1 MKLTDF
7 ALIFIGVTL
16 PIIIIVYVNVSFTIK
31 AEEQE
36 MYYKKIINAALN
48 DASDQMKEV
57 ENSDAEID
65 YGYSGTSNNKISVN
79 SQVAVDTFLNSL
91 YNNFGIK
98 GSDYAENYLQYF
110 IPAIAIIDYNGVQVS
125 SIEEFDD
132 NGQTVIRHALK
143 PKKYYTYTY
152 YIYKSVN
159 TGKLEFTDNYNEVET
174 KKDGSSTVYTHVIE
188 FTMDDYITHRTTI
201 KESDGKGGLVPKD
214 IVSSFYIS
222 DDKNNHPL
230 INESVDSTIADAY
243 KQTLLKNVVSNLKE
257 KRKEVIIKAIESEM
271 VYATNNN
278 NLYASNAGIKYNF
291 VFPTLE
297 EGEMESQIKNVGIM
311 ALVQGISIGNRY
323 LNVRAY
329 STSKL
334 TEVTRYYL
342 SIPKKQDT
350 GVTYYSK
357 YYMNLYHKDKN
368 CPEYKVSITD
378 NITPSYLFTKQ
389 QAASVKAELKQDNR
403 YITLEGFYPCP
414 ICNP

>member
-36 MYYKKIINAALN
+36 IYYKKIINAALN

-57 ENSDAEID
+57 ENSDVEID
-65 YGYSGTSNNKISVN
+65 YGYSGSSNNKISVN

-98 GSDYAENYLQYF
+98 GNESAESYLQYF

-125 SIEEFDD
+125 SIEEFTE
-132 NGQTVIRHALK
+132 NGQTVIKHALK

-152 YIYKSVN
+152 YIYNDVSNGNKLTFTDDYNTAKDNLKSV
-159 TGKLEFTDNYNEVET
+159 
-174 KKDGSSTVYTHVIE
+174 HVIE
-188 FTMDDYITHRTTI
+188 FTMDDYITHRGYEVKNTGTEEI
-201 KESDGKGGLVPKD
+201 K
-214 IVSSFYIS
+214 VSSFYIS
-222 DDKNNHPL
+222 DEKNNAKL
-230 INESVDSTIADAY
+230 LANVDTKLELGSDEQA
-243 KQTLLKNVVSNLKE
+243 LLPEVVKKLTE

-311 ALVQGISIGNRY
+311 ALVQGISMGNRY

-342 SIPKKQDT
+342 SVPKKDS
-350 GVTYYSK
+350 SK
-357 YYMNLYHKDKN
+357 YQMNLYHKDKS
-368 CPEYKVSITD
+368 CPEYRVSTKD

-389 QAASVKAELKQDNR
+389 QAASVKAVYKNENNK
-403 YITLEGFYPCP
+403 YIKLEGFYPCP

>member
-36 MYYKKIINAALN
+36 IYYKKIINAALN

-57 ENSDAEID
+57 ENSDVEID

-98 GSDYAENYLQYF
+98 GNVYAENYLQYF

-125 SIEEFDD
+125 SIEEFEE
-132 NGQTVIRHALK
+132 NGQTVIKHALK
-143 PKKYYTYTY
+143 PKKYYAYTY
-152 YIYKSVN
+152 YICNDPN
-159 TGKLEFTDNYNEVET
+159 TDKYIL
-174 KKDGSSTVYTHVIE
+174 KDESDLSSSDDIVSTHFIE
-188 FTMDDYITHRTTI
+188 FTMDDYITHRGVITLTGTTT
-201 KESDGKGGLVPKD
+201 D
-214 IVSSFYIS
+214 IPVSSFYIT
-222 DDKNNHPL
+222 DRKNNSFL
-230 INESVDSTIADAY
+230 VTNSTSMNSKEENILPEVE
-243 KQTLLKNVVSNLKE
+243 KKLTE

-297 EGEMESQIKNVGIM
+297 EGEMESQIKNVGMM
-311 ALVQGISIGNRY
+311 ALVQGISMGNRY

-342 SIPKKQDT
+342 SVPKD
-350 GVTYYSK
+350 GYSK
-357 YYMNLYHKDKN
+357 YQMNLYHKDKS
-368 CPEYKVSITD
+368 CPEYRVSTNE

-389 QAASVKAELKQDNR
+389 QAASVKAVLKETTD

>member
-57 ENSDAEID
+57 ENSDVEID
-65 YGYSGTSNNKISVN
+65 YGYSGTFNNKISVN
-79 SQVAVDTFLNSL
+79 AQVAVDTFLNSL

-98 GSDYAENYLQYF
+98 GSQYAENYLQYF

-125 SIEEFDD
+125 SIEEFND
-132 NGQTVIRHALK
+132 NGQTVIKHALK

-152 YIYKSVN
+152 YIYKDAN
-159 TGKLEFTDNYNEVET
+159 TNKLEFTDDYNVAKT
-174 KKDGSSTVYTHVIE
+174 KNNNSFSIYPHVVE
-188 FTMDDYITHRTTI
+188 FTMDDYITHRTYI
-201 KESDGKGGLVPKD
+201 PPLGNNKGTD
-214 IVSSFYIS
+214 FVSSFYMS
-222 DDKNNHPL
+222 DTKNNLPL
-230 INESVDSTIADAY
+230 INESVEGDYKDLDSEKKELLNKIVD
-243 KQTLLKNVVSNLKE
+243 TLKS
-257 KRKEVIIKAIESEM
+257 KRKEIIIKAIESEM

-297 EGEMESQIKNVGIM
+297 GGEMESQIKNVGMM
-311 ALVQGISIGNRY
+311 ALVQGISMGNRY

-334 TEVTRYYL
+334 TEVTRYWL
-342 SIPKKQDT
+342 TIPKEGT
-350 GVTYYSK
+350 SK
-357 YYMNLYHKDKN
+357 YNMNLYHKDKN
-368 CPEYKVSITD
+368 CPEYIGSISD

-389 QAASVKAELKQDNR
+389 QAASVTAVLKKNNEYR
-403 YITLEGFYPCP
+403 TLEGFYPCP